1 MNSPRHVLR
10 FRRSA
15 QATFPVVEGRVLL
28 DLVIDA
34 ATEPAGHIMEL
45 PASPGAPLRWAYM
58 LRDGRSTG
66 LQSTLSRQHLESR
79 ILEHYLEDFLADGR
93 QTA

>member
-1 MNSPRHVLR
+1 VNSPRHVLH
-10 FRRSA
+10 FRRNGA
-15 QATFPVVEGRVLL
+15 AAFPVAEGRVLL

-34 ATEPAGHIMEL
+34 AAEPAGHILEL
-45 PASPGAPLRWAYM
+45 PASPGAPLRWAYV
-58 LRDGRSTG
+58 LHDGRSTG